1 MLPRQLPAA
10 RTRIALL
17 ARAASTAATARVV
30 YPVLPPEGRQS
41 GRIIDQQ
48 LFEKMS
54 HIPPERYLGALPLLH
69 DEEQA
74 HEMCVGNGRSLPTA
88 PSLAREGFELWGWP
102 TSADLD
108 DEESIRRVYYAEM
121 ESRVMAATGAEHVVG
136 FHHLRRDAARDN
148 RDSRKGPGGAKSTA
162 GAAVFRAHSDY
173 TKANALLLIGQL
185 EAAGRLPAGV
195 TASCEMG
202 ERAYGIIN
210 CWRGLAPVAR
220 EPRR

>member
-1 MLPRQLPAA
+1 
-10 RTRIALL
+10 
-17 ARAASTAATARVV
+17 VV

-88 PSLAREGFELWGWP
+88 PSLAREGFELWDWP